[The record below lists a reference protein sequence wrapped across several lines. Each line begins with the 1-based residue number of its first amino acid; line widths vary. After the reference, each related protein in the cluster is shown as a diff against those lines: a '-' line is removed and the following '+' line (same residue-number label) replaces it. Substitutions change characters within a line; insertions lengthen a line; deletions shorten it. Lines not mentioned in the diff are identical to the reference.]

1 MRVFKFGGASVKD
14 ANGVKN
20 VAKIIGN
27 EHSNDLVI
35 IISAMG
41 KMTNA
46 FEKLIGSYKEKTDD
60 FNTNLVFIRN
70 YHFDIIKEL
79 FGDKHAIYVEIELLF
94 AQISQFFIENKNPN
108 YDYIYDQIVSYGELI
123 STKIISTYLNH
134 SGVSNTWL
142 DARYLIQTDFH
153 YRTANVDWTTTC
165 QNIQNAISK
174 EKIYITQGFIGS
186 ASKDTYT
193 TLGRE
198 GSDYSAAIFSYC
210 LNAESMTI
218 WKDVSGVLNADPRY
232 FKDTQLL
239 EKISYRE
246 ALEMAFYGATVI
258 HPKTIKP
265 LENKNIALNV
275 RSFLHPEEKGTV
287 VAKGTPIYPESICY
301 TYKDHQILLSIS
313 AKDFSFMVEHNIS
326 HIFQIF
332 TEHRIKVN
340 LIQNSAISF
349 SVCIEDIYNEFND
362 LKNTLSEHYNFEFF
376 ENVKLISIR
385 HYTPEILQGFEQN
398 KDVLLIQQNK
408 EVAQIVTKQT
418 FS

>member
-20 VAKIIGN
+20 VAEIIGN
-27 EHSNDLVI
+27 EHSDDLVI

-46 FEKLIGSYKEKTDD
+46 FEALIESYKQKTDN
-60 FNTNLVFIRN
+60 FTTNLEFIRK
-70 YHFDIIKEL
+70 YHFDIIEEL
-79 FGDKHAIYVEIELLF
+79 FGAKHDIYIEIELLF

-123 STKIISTYLNH
+123 STKIISTYLNT

-142 DARYLIQTDFH
+142 DARYLIQTDFQ

-165 QNIQNAISK
+165 QNIQNAVSK
-174 EKIYITQGFIGS
+174 EKIYITQGFIGG
-186 ASKDTYT
+186 AAKDTYT

-275 RSFLHPEEKGTV
+275 RSFIHPEEKGTV
-287 VAKGTPIYPESICY
+287 ITKGTAIYPESVCF
-301 TYKDHQILLSIS
+301 TYKDKQILLSIS
-313 AKDFSFMVEHNIS
+313 TKDFSFMMEHNIS

-349 SVCIEDIYNEFND
+349 SVCIEDLYNEFND

-385 HYTPEILQGFEQN
+385 HYTPEILQKFEQN
-398 KDVLLIQQNK
+398 NEVLLIQQNR